1 MEADK
6 DALDTACMNG
16 VLSEVNR
23 ILAKYP
29 KGHADHARVVNGL
42 KVRDDHNIKSSL
54 LIKTCQNHKIISFSF
69 SFSF

>member
-6 DALDTACMNG
+6 GVLDTACEDG

-29 KGHADHARVVNGL
+29 QGHKDHAHVVNGL
-42 KVRDDHNIKSSL
+42 KVRDDHNIKSSS
-54 LIKTCQNHKIISFSF
+54 LIN
-69 SFSF
+69 

>member
-6 DALDTACMNG
+6 DALDTACKNG

-29 KGHADHARVVNGL
+29 QGHADHARVVNRS
-42 KVRDDHNIKSSL
+42 KVRDDHNIKSSF
-54 LIKTCQNHKIISFSF
+54 CVCFSF
-69 SFSF
+69 

>member
-42 KVRDDHNIKSSL
+42 NVRDDHSIKSSFYP
-54 LIKTCQNHKIISFSF
+54 LIKITKSF
-69 SFSF
+69 

>member
-29 KGHADHARVVNGL
+29 QGHADYDHVVNGL
-42 KVRDDHNIKSSL
+42 SVVRDDHNIKSSF
-54 LIKTCQNHKIISFSF
+54 CVCFSF
-69 SFSF
+69 